1 MGENDD
7 AAHTPMPSPLL
18 EKVVGSVAKI
28 AVLTLLPAWAVW
40 LVGHHTGS
48 YPPSL
53 WVVTMA
59 CPAVITACRERGG
72 RRRKSFGG
80 LSNQG

>member
-7 AAHTPMPSPLL
+7 AAHTPMPFPLL

-40 LVGHHTGS
+40 FLGHHTGS
-48 YPPSL
+48 FPPCL

-59 CPAVITACRERGG
+59 CPAVITAWRVGG
-72 RRRKSFGG
+72 MRRKSFGG
-80 LSNQG
+80 LSNRG